1 MKISYQNP
9 VNNNLLNRAVLVLNS
24 NYAPMMVCTAK
35 RAICL
40 DVLNKIDVLANYE
53 EKVNSPSI
61 TFNLPSVIK
70 IRDFVKFDNLSVDLS
85 RKNILSR
92 DEHLCQYC
100 GNKNLPLTIDHILPK
115 GRGGQ
120 DSWENLITACKPCN
134 QKKGNKTPEEANM
147 QLKRKP
153 KRPNRLHYFYKYV
166 NEKQKEWK
174 PYLFMEPLKIN

>member
-1 MKISYQNP
+1 MKTNYHNS
-9 VNNNLLNRAVLVLNS
+9 VSSDLLKRAVLVLNT

-35 RAICL
+35 RAICM

-61 TFNLPSVIK
+61 TLNLPSVVK
-70 IRDFVKFDNLSVDLS
+70 IREFVKYDNLSVDLS

-100 GNKNLPLTIDHILPK
+100 GDKNSPLTIDHILPK

-120 DSWENLITACKPCN
+120 DSWENLVTACKSCN
-134 QKKGNKTPEEANM
+134 QIKGNKTPEEANM

-174 PYLFMEPLKIN
+174 PYLFMEPFKIS

>member
-1 MKISYQNP
+1 MKIIYQKS
-9 VNNNLLNRAVLVLNS
+9 VNNDLLNRAVLVLNA

-61 TFNLPSVIK
+61 TYNLPSVIK
-70 IRDFVKFDNLSVDLS
+70 IRDFVKYDNLSVDLS

-92 DEHLCQYC
+92 DEHVCQYC
-100 GNKNLPLTIDHILPK
+100 SEKNSPLTIDHILPK

-120 DSWENLITACKPCN
+120 DTWENLVTACKSCN

-147 QLKRKP
+147 ELKRRP
-153 KRPNRLHYFYKYV
+153 KRPNRLHYFYKFV
-166 NEKQKEWK
+166 NEKQKEWR
-174 PYLFMEPLKIN
+174 PYLFMEPFK

>member
-1 MKISYQNP
+1 MKISYQNS
-9 VNNNLLNRAVLVLNS
+9 VNNDLLNRAVLVLNA

-70 IRDFVKFDNLSVDLS
+70 IRDFVKYDNLSVDLS

-92 DEHLCQYC
+92 DEHFCQYC
-100 GNKNLPLTIDHILPK
+100 GDKNSPLTIDHILPK

-120 DSWENLITACKPCN
+120 DSWENLVTACKPCN
-134 QKKGNKTPEEANM
+134 QKKGDKTPEEANM

-174 PYLFMEPLKIN
+174 PYLFMEPFKIN

>member
-1 MKISYQNP
+1 MKISYQSSI
-9 VNNNLLNRAVLVLNS
+9 NNDLLNRAVLVLNA

-40 DVLNKIDVLANYE
+40 NVLNKIDVLANYE
-53 EKVNSPSI
+53 ETVNSPSI

-70 IRDFVKFDNLSVDLS
+70 IRDFVKYDNLSVDLN

-92 DEHLCQYC
+92 DEHSCQYC
-100 GNKNLPLTIDHILPK
+100 GDKSSPLTIDHILPK

-120 DSWENLITACKPCN
+120 DSWENLVTACKFCN

-147 QLKRKP
+147 HLKRKP
-153 KRPNRLHYFYKYV
+153 KRPNRIHYFYKYV

-174 PYLFMEPLKIN
+174 PYLFMEPFK

>member
-1 MKISYQNP
+1 MKISFQNSI
-9 VNNNLLNRAVLVLNS
+9 NNDLLNRAVLVLNA

-61 TFNLPSVIK
+61 TYNLPSVIK
-70 IRDFVKFDNLSVDLS
+70 IRDFVKYDNLSVDLS

-92 DEHLCQYC
+92 DEHVCQYC
-100 GNKNLPLTIDHILPK
+100 SEKNSPLTIDHILPK

-120 DSWENLITACKPCN
+120 DTWENLVCACFKCN
-134 QKKGNKTPEEANM
+134 SKKGGRTPSEANM
-147 QLKRKP
+147 PLLNQPREGGG
-153 KRPNRLHYFYKYV
+153 RRYYKG
-166 NEKQKEWK
+166 
-174 PYLFMEPLKIN
+174 